1 MSGWG
6 TRDIPRL
13 DGKTAVVTGANS
25 GIGYYTALELAR
37 AGAAVVIG
45 CRDAG
50 RGEEALRNLRQQS
63 GGQVSLLPLD
73 LSSLASVRSFAAD
86 VLEAHPR
93 VDLLINNAGIMALPR
108 RETTIDGF
116 ERQFGTNH
124 LGHFA
129 LTGLLWPALRA
140 SAAARVVTVSSG
152 VAWGA
157 RLDIDDLQSERR
169 YTPMGAYGQSKLANL
184 MFMLELH
191 RRAGGPQLR
200 ADSPQLRSVAA
211 HPGGAATNLQKHAFT
226 RSIKWFGQPAED
238 GALPSLRAATA
249 ADVKGGEYYGPRFFA
264 MRGAPTRAWIPPQA
278 RDQQKAGRLWQRS
291 EELTGVRFDLSLG
304 AEAAE

>member
-6 TRDIPRL
+6 TKDIPRL

-37 AGAAVVIG
+37 AGATVVIG

-50 RGEEALRNLRQQS
+50 RGEEALRGLRQQS
-63 GGQVSLLPLD
+63 GGQVSLVALD
-73 LSSLASVRSFAAD
+73 LSSLASVRAFAD
-86 VLEAHPR
+86 EVRKTHPR
-93 VDLLINNAGIMALPR
+93 LDLLINNAGIMALPQ
-108 RETTIDGF
+108 RELTVDGF
-116 ERQFGTNH
+116 EKQFGTNH

-140 SAAARVVTVSSG
+140 SPAARVVTVSSG
-152 VAWGA
+152 MAWMG
-157 RLDIDDLQSERR
+157 RLDVDDLQSERR
-169 YTPMGAYGQSKLANL
+169 YTPMGTYSNSKLANL
-184 MFMLELH
+184 LFMLELQ
-191 RRAGGPQLR
+191 RRAG
-200 ADSPQLRSVAA
+200 SPALRSVGA

-226 RSIKWFGQPAED
+226 NSIKWFGQSAQD

-249 ADVKGGEYYGPRFFA
+249 PDVKGGEYYGPWLLT
-264 MRGAPTRAWIPPQA
+264 MRGAPGRAWIPPRA
-278 RDQQKAGRLWQRS
+278 RNELLARRLWQRS
-291 EELTGVRFDLSLG
+291 EELTGVRFDLSQG